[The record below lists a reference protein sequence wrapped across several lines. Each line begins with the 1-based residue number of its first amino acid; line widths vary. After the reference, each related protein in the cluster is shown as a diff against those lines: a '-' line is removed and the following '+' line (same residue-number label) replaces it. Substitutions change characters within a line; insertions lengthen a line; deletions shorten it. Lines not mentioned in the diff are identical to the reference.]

1 MPTKQETLADFGI
14 RNITQYATEVNLDR
28 AIPELYDGL
37 KPVLRRA
44 AWSAHQF
51 HSGEAV
57 KSAKIVGQCFI
68 VGTKVTLADGSKKNI
83 EDCNIGDIV
92 KTDKSDCKIVKTFE
106 NPDCKTMT
114 LVFNDKSEITCT
126 HDHIF
131 YAVLGDTE
139 LEKRADELR
148 FGDLLLAEHGLVK
161 RVSGIR
167 YQVEHQTTYCI
178 EVEKRHRFYAN
189 GILAHNCIG
198 SYHPHGDSS
207 VYGAMQTM
215 VHHNVPLLAGVGNW
229 GTIIDPAAAY
239 RYCFTSSTRVLTKR
253 GLVTMGELAK
263 LSKVDSD
270 NVEYEI
276 FVDTRSGVEK
286 TSHFVN
292 SGIQEVVKVTTDRG
306 YEVTCT
312 PNEPFYVMRETG
324 YEWVEA
330 QNLKPTD
337 WICLKRGTNLKVK
350 GNHNLPLAYA
360 RFLGYMVGDGSINR
374 NQNYIEFNQVD
385 YSVFSDFLDC
395 AYIVLGKYR
404 SKFKVEKCEP
414 RSYGKQPYYDWRL
427 ASTEAKRDL
436 AKLGLTEGDSYDRV
450 VPEPVFHGNPK
461 FVAEFLS
468 ALFEAD
474 GSALEC
480 KNSSTTI
487 VLNSVSKKL
496 LTDVDLLLRTYFGI
510 FSTFAYDRLGYR
522 LNITGAQN
530 VSLFK
535 KHIGFRSER
544 KNAKIHVNEDA
555 LNGTSNSGTF
565 NDCIPFSNKLGFSDS
580 DRTRRNTFRHKVESG
595 VIKSDIAKIIYD
607 RDYYYCRVV
616 SVKDAGEEQVW
627 DLTVP
632 RTHSFVANGFI
643 VHNTNCLL
651 NKFGNSVFDANY
663 KAVMDT
669 VPNFDNSTTEPVVLP
684 VRLPLLVLN
693 GGEGIGVGIT
703 SSIPTF
709 TLDSV
714 VEVLNALFSGKKLTA
729 KDYAKILKPKQHW
742 GGHLVKSEQNKKAW
756 LDLMETGRAQVQFEP
771 TLEIDEAK
779 KTITISEW
787 PAKLDPVKFI
797 QKVKQIPEVQRAQN
811 SKGSTTFT
819 IETKKGYNLTQFQAL
834 VAKVRKLSITAE
846 SYRLNVTHRI
856 SQTVDGVT
864 SYDTKFLALSIPEFF
879 ETWCKLRLRL
889 EKRSLTYQMNK
900 QQEAIDYHELLIYA
914 ADHLPVI
921 FKALKQKDSR
931 GYLMSNL
938 KLTEKQADQILD
950 LKVRNLSKLDQSQ
963 LKSKLKDLK
972 ARMKELQGFYKKPK
986 TKIKSEFP
994 QLLSLI
1000 TEDMKAQSKR
1010 DNQELT
1016 VK

>member
-68 VGTKVTLADGSKKNI
+68 AGTKVTLADGSRKNI

-92 KTDKSDCKIVKTFE
+92 KTDKLDCKIVKTFE

-167 YQVEHQTTYCI
+167 YQIEHQTTYCI

-189 GILAHNCIG
+189 GILVHNCIG

-229 GTIIDPAAAY
+229 GTIIDPPAAY
-239 RYCFTSSTRVLTKR
+239 RYT
-253 GLVTMGELAK
+253 
-263 LSKVDSD
+263 
-270 NVEYEI
+270 
-276 FVDTRSGVEK
+276 
-286 TSHFVN
+286 N
-292 SGIQEVVKVTTDRG
+292 S
-306 YEVTCT
+306 
-312 PNEPFYVMRETG
+312 F
-324 YEWVEA
+324 
-330 QNLKPTD
+330 
-337 WICLKRGTNLKVK
+337 
-350 GNHNLPLAYA
+350 
-360 RFLGYMVGDGSINR
+360 
-374 NQNYIEFNQVD
+374 
-385 YSVFSDFLDC
+385 
-395 AYIVLGKYR
+395 
-404 SKFKVEKCEP
+404 
-414 RSYGKQPYYDWRL
+414 
-427 ASTEAKRDL
+427 
-436 AKLGLTEGDSYDRV
+436 
-450 VPEPVFHGNPK
+450 
-461 FVAEFLS
+461 
-468 ALFEAD
+468 
-474 GSALEC
+474 
-480 KNSSTTI
+480 
-487 VLNSVSKKL
+487 
-496 LTDVDLLLRTYFGI
+496 
-510 FSTFAYDRLGYR
+510 
-522 LNITGAQN
+522 
-530 VSLFK
+530 
-535 KHIGFRSER
+535 
-544 KNAKIHVNEDA
+544 
-555 LNGTSNSGTF
+555 
-565 NDCIPFSNKLGFSDS
+565 
-580 DRTRRNTFRHKVESG
+580 
-595 VIKSDIAKIIYD
+595 
-607 RDYYYCRVV
+607 
-616 SVKDAGEEQVW
+616 
-627 DLTVP
+627 
-632 RTHSFVANGFI
+632 
-643 VHNTNCLL
+643 L

-729 KDYAKILKPKQHW
+729 KDYARILKPKQHW

-1000 TEDMKAQSKR
+1000 NEDMKAQSKR